1 MQVKVIRNIKWKGE
15 YYSEGDVLD
24 ITERNLEVNSDL
36 FKSLEESEEEVY
48 ECPHCD
54 FTSTSKRGLAIH
66 ISAMHK

>member
-15 YYSEGDVLD
+15 Y
-24 ITERNLEVNSDL
+24 
-36 FKSLEESEEEVY
+36 
-48 ECPHCD
+48 CD